1 MNSYMRYRP
10 SQFAFMI
17 VIYGEIIFV
26 SDEICAKMTQKPN
39 YKSKEIQILGENE
52 ISSKLKHRKAHNLIL
67 SGRFVTSTGDREIGV
82 VSGRLLDNPGGQSW
96 HVCIQYN
103 VLRHTTF

>member
-67 SGRFVTSTGDREIGV
+67 SGRFGDQYRRPGDWCCIRET
-82 VSGRLLDNPGGQSW
+82 PG
-96 HVCIQYN
+96 
-103 VLRHTTF
+103 